1 MKGWEADCAAD
12 GGLGL
17 VGMGGG
23 AGGAGWAGYVTHPGA
38 ENATLAAFCACICA
52 CANAACL
59 LGTGLRLYLF
69 DIR

>member
-23 AGGAGWAGYVTHPGA
+23 AGGTGWAGYTLYTGA
-38 ENATLAAFCACICA
+38 ADAVVAAFCTCICA
-52 CANAACL
+52 CAIAARL
-59 LGTGLRLYLF
+59 LGTSLKSYLF
-69 DIR
+69 DIE